1 MEINFSLTFILNLLL
16 SFILFLLIMNSI
28 GIGFI
33 YYYDYDYY
41 HVPGLIRMFN
51 LNRENNIP
59 TLYSCFQLMISAIL
73 LLVIAVI
80 AVRTKEKGH
89 VYLYWI
95 GLAMI
100 FFFLSLDEM
109 FGFHERTSMYVRNYF
124 NVTGLLYYA
133 WVIPYGIV
141 GGIFVL
147 LYLRFLKQLP
157 KRTMIMFIVSGT
169 IYIIGAIGFEM
180 FGGQEKELY
189 GDTFLYHVLYTFE
202 ELFEMLGI
210 AIFIYSLLSYI
221 VRDLDSFS
229 VKIVK

>member
-1 MEINFSLTFILNLLL
+1 MH
-16 SFILFLLIMNSI
+16 LIGM
-28 GIGFI
+28 GFI
-33 YYYDYDYY
+33 YYFDYDND
-41 HVPGLIRMFN
+41 HLPGLIRMFN
-51 LNRENNIP
+51 SHHENNIP
-59 TLYSCFQLMISAIL
+59 TLYSCFQLIISAIL
-73 LLVIAVI
+73 LSVIAVI
-80 AVRTKEKGH
+80 AVRTKEKGR

-109 FGFHERTSMYVRNYF
+109 FMLHERTSKYVENYV
-124 NVTGLLYYA
+124 NATGLLYFA
-133 WVIPYGIV
+133 WVIPYGIA

-147 LYLRFLKQLP
+147 LYLRFLMQLP

-169 IYIIGAIGFEM
+169 IFLIGAIGFEM
-180 FGGQEKELY
+180 LGGQERELN
-189 GDTFLYHVLYTFE
+189 GHTFLYYALSTFE